1 MDSRSEDVE
10 LLSVAALDLNDLLD
24 VDGVLG
30 GRLGD
35 VSGSLTLLDGRNIDD
50 ILAIGG
56 VTDGRLTA
64 VDEGLR
70 LSVRGVIGVANDL
83 ADNLAGVGESDLV
96 VRGALVNEGSLG
108 GSRGSTL

>member
-1 MDSRSEDVE
+1 MDSRSKNVE
-10 LLSVAALDLNDLLD
+10 LLSVAALDLDDLLD

-35 VSGSLTLLDGRNIDD
+35 VSGSLTFLDGGDIDD
-50 ILAIGG
+50 VLAIGG
-56 VTDGRLTA
+56 VTDGGLTS

-70 LSVRGVIGVANDL
+70 LSVWRVIGVGDNL
-83 ADNLAGVGESDLV
+83 ADNLVGVGESDLV

-108 GSRGSTL
+108 GG

>member
-1 MDSRSEDVE
+1 MDSRSKNVE
-10 LLSVAALDLNDLLD
+10 LLSVAALDLDDLLD

-35 VSGSLTLLDGRNIDD
+35 VSGSLTLLDGGDVDD
-50 ILAIGG
+50 VLAIGG
-56 VTDGRLTA
+56 VTDGGLTS

-70 LSVRGVIGVANDL
+70 LSVWRVIGVGDNL
-83 ADNLAGVGESDLV
+83 ADNLVGVGESDLV

-108 GSRGSTL
+108 GG